1 MDFGL
6 AASREPRGSG
16 AVERRRGWW
25 SSRRRAYSDKVKHI
39 LIVNQHGENRG
50 DEAAM
55 NAMLSRFEHEL
66 GKVRF
71 TLLYQFRD
79 RSLRLKFKQQV
90 QDLPIVLPPSDYLRA
105 ALFSLADLSKIDL
118 RAALSPTMR
127 QIIEAYESAD
137 MVVSAPGGPYFG
149 DIYANHELVHWWY
162 IWLGYRFEKPLFLYA
177 PSAGPF
183 ENRLLNPIRRRMYRL
198 FDVLVTREEI
208 SQRNL
213 HGLLGSD
220 TVVHVTADSAIQSSV
235 PAALR
240 SEFFTG
246 ARAPLASK
254 FLVAVS
260 LNDYKY
266 PGEAK
271 PDALREQYNRA
282 MLELL
287 HHLHRQR
294 DCHFL
299 LLPQL
304 HGKVHSDVPFLNVMG
319 KRLEPGVSWE
329 LVDPAFDSDQQ
340 RAIFAMSDFH
350 VASRYHPA
358 IFGHTGL
365 TPGVCI
371 YYEHKA
377 LGFMAQLGLERYAFD
392 IRKPDARALC
402 AAADD
407 ILASHASIVT
417 HLTQRV
423 PELQKRA
430 RRSTELAVELLR
442 RHDPSGVARSGATER
457 LSNGKADPLEAKAA
471 GPLG

>member
-1 MDFGL
+1 M
-6 AASREPRGSG
+6 
-16 AVERRRGWW
+16 
-25 SSRRRAYSDKVKHI
+25 KHI

-55 NAMLSRFEHEL
+55 NAMLSRFEQEL
-66 GKVRF
+66 GNVRF

-79 RSLRLKFKQQV
+79 KSLRLKFKQQV
-90 QDLPIVLPPSDYLRA
+90 TDLPIVLPPGDYLRA
-105 ALFSLADLSKIDL
+105 AFFSLADLSKLDL
-118 RAALSPTMR
+118 RMILTPTMR

-162 IWLGYRFEKPLFLYA
+162 IWLGHRFGKPLFLYA

-183 ENRLLNPIRRRMYRL
+183 QNALLNPIRRRMYRL

-213 HGLLGSD
+213 HRLLGKD
-220 TVVHVTADSAIQSSV
+220 TLVHVTADSAIQSSV
-235 PAALR
+235 PAASR
-240 SEFFTG
+240 SDHFAGE
-246 ARAPLASK
+246 RAHLASK

-266 PGEAK
+266 PGETR
-271 PDALREQYNRA
+271 PNELREQYNRA
-282 MLELL
+282 MLTLL
-287 HHLHRQR
+287 HHLHGRR

-304 HGKVHSDVPFLNVMG
+304 HGKVHSDVPFLQAMAQ
-319 KRLEPGVSWE
+319 RLDKGVSWE
-329 LVDPAFDSDQQ
+329 LIDPAFDSDQQ
-340 RAIFAMSDFH
+340 RALFAMCDFH

-365 TPGVCI
+365 TPGICI

-392 IRKPDARALC
+392 IRRPDASALC
-402 AAADD
+402 RAADD
-407 ILASHASIVT
+407 ILQNHGNIVQ
-417 HLTQRV
+417 HLEQRV
-423 PELQKRA
+423 PELRQRA

-442 RHDPSGVARSGATER
+442 RHDRASTAQPRQ
-457 LSNGKADPLEAKAA
+457 KAGGDALEAKAA